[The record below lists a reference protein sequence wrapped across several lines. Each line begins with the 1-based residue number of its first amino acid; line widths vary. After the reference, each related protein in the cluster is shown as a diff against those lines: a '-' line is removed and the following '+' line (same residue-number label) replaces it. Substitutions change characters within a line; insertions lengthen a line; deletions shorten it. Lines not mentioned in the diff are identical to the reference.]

1 MAAFLGPPS
10 LSWYHVIP
18 SQIQPRAR
26 VQIRLWLRS
35 GDDYT
40 ISIDEYRYTSTST
53 ALDCVENS
61 VIRIEESTYG
71 VTYVTYL
78 AC

>member
-18 SQIQPRAR
+18 SQIQPR

-61 VIRIEESTYG
+61 VIRIKESTYR
-71 VTYVTYL
+71 VTYL